1 MTQTTTYNSSSSAAL
16 TGTIPPPSLSF
27 STVTVNS
34 TAEVTIGLNA
44 KLGNDGDKFASAAAS
59 LSAVL
64 LDASGTPHTGSATQT
79 QLDNLVDALNSQP
92 GQTSPV
98 TLTLTVPP
106 PNQVATSSPV
116 VFDSLTIT
124 GSFPAVD
131 SAGQPKGTWPLNLT
145 IDLTGSV

>member
-1 MTQTTTYNSSSSAAL
+1 MTQTTTCNATSSAAS

-27 STVTVNS
+27 RSVTVNS
-34 TAEVTIGLNA
+34 TAEITIGLNA
-44 KLGNDGDKFASAAAS
+44 KLGNDGDKFAPAGAS

-64 LDASGTPHTGSATQT
+64 LDASGTAHTGSASQT

-92 GQTSPV
+92 GQTSSV

-106 PNQVATSSPV
+106 PNQTATSTPV

-131 SAGQPKGTWPLNLT
+131 SSGQPKGTWPLNLT